1 MSSSRSNN
9 NLPLGYSLRV
19 ATQQDLGRILF
30 FCWNS
35 YLGIITLVLVIV
47 VPMMLWQLLHKFS
60 VLNFVVFLYL
70 FVILSFLFYALLS
83 GYFNHKN
90 WVNHE
95 SCSAFLVEHRNEICG
110 YMNYENLST
119 HTFLHLLFVDKK
131 EQRRGIGSF
140 LTSYC
145 MNNARKPIY
154 LVCYSQSNNNFYYN
168 WGFVNAD
175 YSNIPRELYRYRQKQ
190 HLQIMVF
197 NETNE

>member
-35 YLGIITLVLVIV
+35 SLGIIILVLVIV
-47 VPMMLWQLLHKFS
+47 VPMMLLQLLHEFS
-60 VLNFVVFLYL
+60 VLIFVAFLYHL
-70 FVILSFLFYALLS
+70 IILSSVLYVLLA
-83 GYFNHKN
+83 GYFNHRN
-90 WVNHE
+90 WIDNGSFSV
-95 SCSAFLVEHRNEICG
+95 FIVEHRNKICG
-110 YMNYENLST
+110 YMNYELLST
-119 HTFLHLLFVDKK
+119 HTFLHLMFVGKK

-145 MNNARKPIY
+145 IDNARKPIY
-154 LVCYSQSNNNFYYN
+154 LVCYSQINNNFYYN
-168 WGFVNAD
+168 RGFVDAD
-175 YSNIPRELYRYRQKQ
+175 YSNIPRELYRLRQKQ

-197 NETNE
+197 NEIN